1 MVPVPRGALP
11 IGRFEARR
19 RVRRRFRKR
28 HEHDGCS
35 AEASILNG
43 SATLDARKI
52 TGAEQ
57 SSASLKRRVGS
68 AKTRC
73 AKSLAG
79 CAMAVPEV

>member
-1 MVPVPRGALP
+1 MVPIPRGALP
-11 IGRFEARR
+11 IGRFEARGR
-19 RVRRRFRKR
+19 FRRRFRKR

-57 SSASLKRRVGS
+57 SSASLKRRVRW
-68 AKTRC
+68 ANTKC
-73 AKSLAG
+73 AKGLAS
-79 CAMAVPEV
+79 CAIAVPEV